1 MHDWDS
7 LRDWATRVA
16 GLDLTAAALHQLRR
30 YADQLLQW
38 NRKVALVS
46 RGDIESVLVKHVAD
60 SLVAAA
66 HCGAART
73 IADLGSGAGF
83 PGLVI
88 AIVHPGA
95 TVCVIESRGKKVSFL
110 EEAVR
115 CAAIANA
122 EVVQARIEAL
132 AVDARHRGRYDLVT
146 SRALADIDQ
155 LVALARPLAADG
167 ARLLAMR
174 AAGAPVPDGAETIEY
189 ELPDHTPRRLAL
201 LHLSPA

>member
-1 MHDWDS
+1 VQDWNS
-7 LRDWATRVA
+7 LRDWAARVT
-16 GLDLTAAALHQLRR
+16 GIEPTAAVLHQLHR
-30 YADQLLQW
+30 YVELLLQW
-38 NRKVALVS
+38 NQKVALVS
-46 RGDIESVLVKHVAD
+46 RGDLESVLVKHVAD

-73 IADLGSGAGF
+73 VADLGSGAGF

-88 AIVHPGA
+88 AIVHPGT
-95 TVCVIESRGKKVSFL
+95 TVCVIESRGKKISFL

-122 EVVQARIEAL
+122 EVLQARIEAL
-132 AVDARHRGRYDLVT
+132 AGDPRHRGRYDLIT

-155 LVALARPLAADG
+155 LLALARPLAVPG

-174 AAGAPVPDGAETIEY
+174 AAGAPVPEGAEVVEY
-189 ELPDHTPRRLAL
+189 ELPDGTPRRLVSLAL
-201 LHLSPA
+201 